1 MASGSEEGSGF
12 PADDYESL
20 IATTDV
26 ELLKR
31 AWRNEKA
38 APETLHFQTR
48 EQIQLMFNDPFNC
61 EINDF
66 ARNLFELLK
75 IWSNKDRKL
84 TALVYETLNIEKLI
98 SHLFGHLVPEPRLD
112 TFIFCK
118 SKGSIEAFQ
127 LDDSKEVVDLVAD
140 DLYILRYNSVNPLIE
155 SGQIDLV

>member
-48 EQIQLMFNDPFNC
+48 EQIQLMFRSHGWTPLSSAKAKDLSKLSSLMT
-61 EINDF
+61 
-66 ARNLFELLK
+66 AKKWWTWLLM
-75 IWSNKDRKL
+75 I
-84 TALVYETLNIEKLI
+84 Y
-98 SHLFGHLVPEPRLD
+98 
-112 TFIFCK
+112 TFFVTT
-118 SKGSIEAFQ
+118 Q
-127 LDDSKEVVDLVAD
+127 
-140 DLYILRYNSVNPLIE
+140 
-155 SGQIDLV
+155 